1 MTACSRTA
9 VREYRNIRNLPSGK
23 YDIKVTRLSA
33 EETGFRSSS
42 DLYLEGV
49 DEVTYNDLSYPNT
62 ALLAFRMLA
71 TDQLSGNIPNVITH
85 IRGRKV
91 RVPKLTCNGILQT
104 YNDCYWDSSL
114 SKYIAPTSYAGNNQC
129 SLDTTYAN
137 FYRDWETDRKSV
149 V

>member
-1 MTACSRTA
+1 MIYIIPPGSYVSIPEGPHPEAPQQIWSETAEQTSYTLTACSRTA
-9 VREYRNIRNLPSGK
+9 VRKYRNIRNLPSGR

-71 TDQLSGNIPNVITH
+71 TDQLSGSIPNIVTH
-85 IRGRKV
+85 IRGWV
-91 RVPKLTCNGILQT
+91 
-104 YNDCYWDSSL
+104 S
-114 SKYIAPTSYAGNNQC
+114 
-129 SLDTTYAN
+129 
-137 FYRDWETDRKSV
+137 
-149 V
+149 